1 MTIINEEIPNKY
13 FYLKE
18 QQKQAKKHIKQLQNE
33 KNEILTT
40 NTEILKEC
48 SQFYQNL
55 YSKQQNC
62 IETQNEIL
70 TNLPNL
76 MKNELNEQLT
86 KPINKNEIKQAIYQM
101 ENDKSPGI
109 DGIPVE
115 FYKTFYDTL
124 ENDLIQLYN
133 NILFIEKG
141 ITNTMQKAIT
151 LIPKK
156 GDLNKLKYWRPIS
169 LLCTDYKI
177 LTKVLANRLKNILL
191 QIISKEQTCSIP
203 NRTIFNNLFLIRDTI
218 TLTKEKNSILYL
230 LQIDKEKAFDKI
242 DHDFLYKTMTK
253 MRFSNTFVQF
263 IKILYQNNI
272 SFIAN
277 NGFLSTPIRLERG

>member
-1 MTIINEEIPNKY
+1 MTIINEKIPNKY

-86 KPINKNEIKQAIYQM
+86 KPINKNEVKQTIYEM

-133 NILFIEKG
+133 NILFIEKS

-177 LTKVLANRLKNILL
+177 LTKFLANRLKNILP

-218 TLTKEKNSILYL
+218 TLTKEKNNTLYL
-230 LQIDKEKAFDKI
+230 LQIDQEKAFDKI
-242 DHDFLYKTMTK
+242 DHNFLYKTIC
-253 MRFSNTFVQF
+253 FF
-263 IKILYQNNI
+263 IYD
-272 SFIAN
+272 
-277 NGFLSTPIRLERG
+277 

>member
-70 TNLPNL
+70 TNPPNL

-133 NILFIEKG
+133 NILFIEKS

-177 LTKVLANRLKNILL
+177 LTKFLANRLKNILP

-218 TLTKEKNSILYL
+218 TLTKEKNNILYL